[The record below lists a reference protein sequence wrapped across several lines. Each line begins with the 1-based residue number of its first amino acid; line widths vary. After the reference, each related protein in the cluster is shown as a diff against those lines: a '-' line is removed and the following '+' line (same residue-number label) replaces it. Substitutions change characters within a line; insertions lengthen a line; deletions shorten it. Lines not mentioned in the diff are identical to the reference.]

1 MLAMDPSPPLRLLQA
16 VRRAHPL
23 PAGSIDPL
31 RPPSRISSV
40 FRSVV
45 DIASPDGLLALA
57 DDAVGGLPHGVSV
70 RGLDARA
77 LGLVP
82 GMRVVVSAS
91 DWSIPDAGVRV
102 VLHGA
107 QRWSPGLS
115 SVGPHDWPAR
125 RRHVTAHL
133 HRIGEGSTSLSAMV
147 RAAAQ
152 TAMAELSGA
161 ISAGDRVA
169 AASVA
174 RHLIGLGPGSTPA
187 GDDVLT
193 GAEAGLRATGHPLA
207 GFTGAALVD
216 VEMRT
221 TEVAAAMLRHAAR
234 GAFAERVHR
243 LVRAALVDDLPA
255 VGDPLGGAAAWGAT
269 SGQDTLVGIVL
280 AMDATSHR
288 TRRRV
293 A

>member
-1 MLAMDPSPPLRLLQA
+1 MMPSGPGSRSTGPVLSVGQRVFVHCPGDPSRRVA
-16 VRRAHPL
+16 VTDDAD
-23 PAGSIDPL
+23 A
-31 RPPSRISSV
+31 V
-40 FRSVV
+40 
-45 DIASPDGLLALA
+45 ALA

-133 HRIGEGSTSLSAMV
+133 HRIGEGSTPLSAMV

-152 TAMAELSGA
+152 TAMAELS
-161 ISAGDRVA
+161 AGTSLEERVK
-169 AASVA
+169 
-174 RHLIGLGPGSTPA
+174 
-187 GDDVLT
+187 
-193 GAEAGLRATGHPLA
+193 
-207 GFTGAALVD
+207 AAL
-216 VEMRT
+216 RT
-221 TEVAAAMLRHAAR
+221 LLR
-234 GAFAERVHR
+234 
-243 LVRAALVDDLPA
+243 D
-255 VGDPLGGAAAWGAT
+255 
-269 SGQDTLVGIVL
+269 
-280 AMDATSHR
+280 
-288 TRRRV
+288 
-293 A
+293 